1 MLKIYVAD
9 TAALSEERVF
19 WEYMD
24 RVDETR
30 QEKVWQCRNEEDRK
44 RSLLAGYL
52 IQVGVRNWMDGVGG
66 HHAGEAPL
74 SLSYTYGRN
83 GKPFL
88 KDYGE
93 VCFSL
98 SHSGRYVMGAFSN
111 HEVGVDVQKH
121 RETRLDMARRFFAGE
136 DKALL
141 ERLGEE
147 HASDN
152 FYRIWAVKES
162 YMKLTGEGMRQGM
175 DATVLEPEGEGLCCG
190 RILRKDRKTGDAYFV
205 LSDRLEEYS
214 MAVCS
219 SDKLAD
225 IKYKEI
231 IIGKASD
238 GKMTGDDGK

>member
-9 TAALSEERVF
+9 TAALSEESVF
-19 WEYMD
+19 WDYMD

-52 IQVGVRNWMDGVGG
+52 IQVGVRNWMNGEGG
-66 HHAGEAPL
+66 QQEDAAPL
-74 SLSYTYGRN
+74 SLAYTYGRN

-98 SHSGRYVMGAFSN
+98 SHSGKYVMGAFSN
-111 HEVGVDVQKH
+111 HEVGSDVQKH
-121 RETRLDMARRFFAGE
+121 RETRLDMAERFFADE

-141 ERLGEE
+141 ERLGAENV
-147 HASDN
+147 SDN
-152 FYRIWAVKES
+152 FYRIWTVKES

-175 DATVLEPEGEGLCCG
+175 DATVVEPSGEGLHLG
-190 RILRKDRKTGDAYFV
+190 RILRKDKKTENAYFV
-205 LSDRLEEYS
+205 VSDKLSEYS

-219 SDKLAD
+219 YDKLAD
-225 IKYKEI
+225 IYIKEI
-231 IIGKASD
+231 KIG
-238 GKMTGDDGK
+238 